1 MEISIY
7 NLIAKGGDLLS
18 TEDEVLSSEQISDAR
33 KLAELISKV
42 PDAKRP
48 AFEAVTLA
56 YMQGMEAGIA
66 YAKDMTR
73 SATATR

>member
-1 MEISIY
+1 MSI
-7 NLIAKGGDLLS
+7 
-18 TEDEVLSSEQISDAR
+18 EDGTLSSEQISDAR

-48 AFEAVTLA
+48 SFEAVTLA

-66 YAKDMTR
+66 YAKDAIQR
-73 SATATR
+73 GLRQCLN

>member
-1 MEISIY
+1 M
-7 NLIAKGGDLLS
+7 S

-42 PDAKRP
+42 PDANRP
-48 AFEAVTLA
+48 AFETVTLA

-66 YAKDMTR
+66 YAKDAIQR
-73 SATATR
+73 GLRQCLN

>member
-1 MEISIY
+1 M
-7 NLIAKGGDLLS
+7 S

-48 AFEAVTLA
+48 VFEAVTLT

-66 YAKDMTR
+66 YAENTR
-73 SATATR
+73 

>member
-1 MEISIY
+1 M
-7 NLIAKGGDLLS
+7 S
-18 TEDEVLSSEQISDAR
+18 TEDEILSSEQISDAR

-56 YMQGMEAGIA
+56 YIQGMEAGIT
-66 YAKDMTR
+66 YAENAR
-73 SATATR
+73 

>member
-18 TEDEVLSSEQISDAR
+18 TEDGTLSSEQISDAR

-42 PDAKRP
+42 PDAKKP

-66 YAKDMTR
+66 YTENTR
-73 SATATR
+73 

>member
-1 MEISIY
+1 MENKHLQFNSE
-7 NLIAKGGDLLS
+7 GGDLLS

-66 YAKDMTR
+66 YAENTR
-73 SATATR
+73 

>member
-1 MEISIY
+1 MLEISIY
-7 NLIAKGGDLLS
+7 NLIAKGVICWVQK
-18 TEDEVLSSEQISDAR
+18 TEQISDAR

-42 PDAKRP
+42 PDANRP

-66 YAKDMTR
+66 YAENTR
-73 SATATR
+73 

>member
-1 MEISIY
+1 M
-7 NLIAKGGDLLS
+7 S

-66 YAKDMTR
+66 YAENTR
-73 SATATR
+73 QRKEISK

>member
-1 MEISIY
+1 M
-7 NLIAKGGDLLS
+7 S
-18 TEDEVLSSEQISDAR
+18 TEDGTLSSEQISDAR

-48 AFEAVTLA
+48 VFEVVTLA

-66 YAKDMTR
+66 YAKDAIQR
-73 SATATR
+73 GLRQCLN

>member
-1 MEISIY
+1 M
-7 NLIAKGGDLLS
+7 S

-66 YAKDMTR
+66 YAENTKQR
-73 SATATR
+73 KEISK

>member
-1 MEISIY
+1 MSIEY
-7 NLIAKGGDLLS
+7 
-18 TEDEVLSSEQISDAR
+18 EVLSSEQISDAR

-66 YAKDMTR
+66 YAENTR
-73 SATATR
+73 

>member
-1 MEISIY
+1 M
-7 NLIAKGGDLLS
+7 S

-42 PDAKRP
+42 PDAKKP
-48 AFEAVTLA
+48 AFEAVTLE

-66 YAKDMTR
+66 YAENTM
-73 SATATR
+73 

>member
-1 MEISIY
+1 M
-7 NLIAKGGDLLS
+7 S
-18 TEDEVLSSEQISDAR
+18 TENGTLSSEQISDAR

-48 AFEAVTLA
+48 AFETATLA

-66 YAKDMTR
+66 YAKNTR
-73 SATATR
+73 

>member
-1 MEISIY
+1 MADVGNKHLQFNSE
-7 NLIAKGGDLLS
+7 GGDLLR

-66 YAKDMTR
+66 YAENTR
-73 SATATR
+73 

>member
-1 MEISIY
+1 M
-7 NLIAKGGDLLS
+7 S
-18 TEDEVLSSEQISDAR
+18 TEDGTLSSEQISDAR

-42 PDAKRP
+42 PYAKRP

-66 YAKDMTR
+66 YAENTR
-73 SATATR
+73 